1 MITFWLVLTIFGT
14 CVALDMTVRGRA
26 GNLWFNV
33 LIGLGAIAWMR
44 IVLSLL
50 RA

>member
-1 MITFWLVLTIFGT
+1 MITAWLIITIVAF